1 VSGKIKTP
9 KYYYYCYYTIVW
21 LHIPMIIHIQ
31 AEKHIAKAKPVF
43 GIATM
48 SRMTSTQ
55 ESEQEAL
62 QDETFLS
69 HTSKR

>member
-1 VSGKIKTP
+1 
-9 KYYYYCYYTIVW
+9 
-21 LHIPMIIHIQ
+21 MIIHIQ